1 MLKQVPLG
9 STPEFR
15 SNSSGSNQ
23 LFATTTATPNQA
35 FAEACRHPQLGQ
47 PPRLHPLLHLPRHLQ
62 MVDVPT
68 HLIGLIRLEMTVPG
82 MKISE
87 TVRSLEKFSKPIRL
101 AVCVEEDHINAGRTN
116 G

>member
-1 MLKQVPLG
+1 MVAPTNLIGLIRMEMTVPGMKDPETAMSGDKVLEPMMLAVCVEEDPMTGQ
-9 STPEFR
+9 
-15 SNSSGSNQ
+15 
-23 LFATTTATPNQA
+23 
-35 FAEACRHPQLGQ
+35 HPA
-47 PPRLHPLLHLPRHLQ
+47 PIHLHLLLQ
-62 MVDVPT
+62 HVPT

-87 TVRSLEKFSKPIRL
+87 TVRSLEKFSKPMRL